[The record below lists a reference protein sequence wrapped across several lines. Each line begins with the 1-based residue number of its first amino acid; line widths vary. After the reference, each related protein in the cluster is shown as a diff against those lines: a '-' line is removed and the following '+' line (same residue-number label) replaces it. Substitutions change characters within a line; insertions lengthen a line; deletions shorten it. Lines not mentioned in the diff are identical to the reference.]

1 MRRYRFCPY
10 CGTKLTGIDAAG
22 RPHCE
27 SCGFTQYQNSKPC
40 AGALVVRE
48 GKVLLAQRRS
58 EPFKGYWYV
67 PGGFLEAGEH
77 PEQGAIREIKE
88 ETGLVI
94 RPIHLVGMYI
104 DTYGDDGD
112 YTLNIYYLA
121 EIIGG
126 ELRPAS
132 DVTTLAWFAP
142 EDLPTDLAF
151 GHEHQA
157 LHDWLALMR
166 PPSAL

>member
-10 CGTKLTGIDAAG
+10 CGTKLTNIDAAG
-22 RPHCE
+22 RPRCVQ
-27 SCGFTQYQNSKPC
+27 CDFVQYQNSKPC
-40 AGALVVRE
+40 AGALVVHN

-58 EPFKGYWYV
+58 EPFKGHWDT
-67 PGGFLEAGEH
+67 PGGFLEPGEH
-77 PEQGAIREIKE
+77 PEQGVIREIKE
-88 ETGLVI
+88 ETGLDI
-94 RPIHLVGMYI
+94 RPAHLIGMYI

-121 EIIGG
+121 EIVGG

-132 DVTTLAWFAP
+132 DVSALAWFAP

-151 GHEHQA
+151 GHAYQ
-157 LHDWLALMR
+157 LLRDWLAMIR
-166 PPSAL
+166 PPSTV